1 MRTLALVLALGC
13 GEATPDKLDTAVAD
27 DAATDTRFDPSTWPE
42 TVGGDRPVTVHT
54 PESWDGRSA
63 LPVLVVLHGY
73 SATGAFQDLY
83 FGSTDRME
91 RESMIVVAP
100 DGTPDSQ
107 GFRFWNAADACCDF
121 ERNGVDDVAYLSDM
135 LDELETYFPV
145 DRFVLLGHSNGGFM
159 AHRLGCELGDR
170 ITAIASLA
178 GSNEARDCV
187 DTRPSVLQIHGTL
200 DDTIL
205 DETNS
210 WTLGARDSIELW
222 VEAAGCRAVEEVGQA
237 NYALEVPGAETR
249 IERWSG
255 CPEGF
260 AAELWTMEETGHIP
274 APTNKFLN
282 DVHTWLLSR

>member
-1 MRTLALVLALGC
+1 MRSLALVLALGC
-13 GEATPDKLDTAVAD
+13 GEATPDKLDTAAAD
-27 DAATDTRFDPSTWPE
+27 DGVTDARFDPSTWPE
-42 TVGGDRPVTVHT
+42 TVGGERPVTVHT
-54 PESWDGRSA
+54 PDSWDGRTA

-83 FGSTDRME
+83 FGSTERME
-91 RESMIVVAP
+91 REGMIVVAP

-107 GFRFWNAADACCDF
+107 GFRFWNAATACCDF
-121 ERNGVDDVAYLSDM
+121 ERTGVDDVAYLSDM

-178 GSNEARDCV
+178 GSNEARDCAE
-187 DTRPSVLQIHGTL
+187 TRPSVLQIHGTL

-205 DETNS
+205 YETNS
-210 WTLGARDSIELW
+210 WTLGARDSVEMW
-222 VEAAGCRAVEEVGQA
+222 AEAAGCRDVEEVGQF
-237 NYALEVPGAETR
+237 NYAHEVPGAETR

-255 CPEGF
+255 CTEGF

-274 APTNKFLN
+274 APTNRFLN